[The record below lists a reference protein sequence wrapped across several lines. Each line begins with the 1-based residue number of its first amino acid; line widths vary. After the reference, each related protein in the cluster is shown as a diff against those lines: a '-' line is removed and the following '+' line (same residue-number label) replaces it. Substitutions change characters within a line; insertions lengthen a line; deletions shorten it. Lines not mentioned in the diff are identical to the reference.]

1 VHRFRATP
9 SYCGVGHLEEEAELG
24 PGEQPLEERGVRTR
38 TEAAHLEQERLGL
51 GRGGGGRGSRHPW
64 RARSLWLRFFF
75 YTLCGWDFFKQYFSS
90 RVMRNRSLLG
100 LIVMSH

>member
-38 TEAAHLEQERLGL
+38 TEAAHLEQEDEVVGIHCAL
-51 GRGGGGRGSRHPW
+51 
-64 RARSLWLRFFF
+64 ARSVSVVGIFLHNIFLRVSNIS
-75 YTLCGWDFFKQYFSS
+75 K
-90 RVMRNRSLLG
+90 
-100 LIVMSH
+100 

>member
-64 RARSLWLRFFF
+64 RARALG
-75 YTLCGWDFFKQYFSS
+75 LCGWDFFFTHSVVGIFLHNIFLQE
-90 RVMRNRSLLG
+90 
-100 LIVMSH
+100 